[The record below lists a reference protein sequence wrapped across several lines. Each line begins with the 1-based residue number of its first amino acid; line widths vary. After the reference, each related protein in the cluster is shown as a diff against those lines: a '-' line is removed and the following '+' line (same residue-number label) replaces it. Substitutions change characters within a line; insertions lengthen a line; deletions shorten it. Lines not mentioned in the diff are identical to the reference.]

1 MDWMEKAL
9 ADRSNGVV
17 FLEDGLSLTRCDLI
31 HIHRLQNSSLTKA
44 AQLPGLIRAAK
55 TLHATSSFAIFEFLF
70 SDGSRLI
77 RRAI

>member
-17 FLEDGLSLTRCDLI
+17 FLEGGLSLTRCDLI
-31 HIHRLQNSSLTKA
+31 LIHGLQNSSLTKA
-44 AQLPGLIRAAK
+44 AQLPGLIRATK
-55 TLHATSSFAIFEFLF
+55 TLHATSSLQSLNFFFG
-70 SDGSRLI
+70 DGSRLT